1 MEYLHRVMIVMNYMK
16 LLTIQKW
23 QMTNVK
29 VNAKRKP
36 FLLKKSVNSRR
47 QQRSIKLTCCALW
60 VKRENMTKS
69 EQFN

>member
-36 FLLKKSVNSRR
+36 FL
-47 QQRSIKLTCCALW
+47 
-60 VKRENMTKS
+60 
-69 EQFN
+69 